1 MSQAILIFG
10 AVALSV
16 CPCRAGVIKDG
27 VEFQSSIVICP
38 KPSDP
43 STKGSNCEK
52 ELEPRR
58 LTNGGKELKQ
68 QRQPITSRH
77 RTQRARSLGAIERTY
92 SYPESGFFLN
102 PITCILIQD
111 LSADGKGG
119 TVSVLDG
126 GLYSKRLT
134 IKLRSLSGHGL
145 HYKIQI
151 YTL

>member
-1 MSQAILIFG
+1 MSQAILLFV

-16 CPCRAGVIKDG
+16 CSCRAGVIKDG

-43 STKGSNCEK
+43 NNQLQVDV
-52 ELEPRR
+52 ELNEP
-58 LTNGGKELKQ
+58 G
-68 QRQPITSRH
+68 H
-77 RTQRARSLGAIERTY
+77 WGAIERTY